1 MYVWKKSRYTVWNYR
16 YYYRIFRRNE
26 RILLDD
32 VRTARESYVQD
43 KSVNGT
49 KRGAQNRSMNYIEAM
64 EFLEETKKYGSQL
77 GLTSIQNLMEELGN
91 VQDEI
96 PLVHIGGT
104 NGKGSVGAMLSQVL
118 TESGYK
124 VGRFCTPDV
133 FVYEDEF
140 QMKGVNIEKD
150 RLAQLF
156 TKVKKACDKLTSQGK
171 PHPTRFEVETAA
183 AFLWFYEEKCDIALL
198 EVGMGGETDAT
209 NLIKHPLV
217 SVLTS
222 ISMDHIRFLGNSLGE
237 LATVKSGIIK
247 PQVPVVTIEQK
258 PDAFIQIE
266 KKAKEMHA
274 ELVVAKADQAQQI
287 TQKNGRYAFTWNAF
301 DAVQNEK
308 ANEKEII
315 GCSDELLQKTEEG
328 IAENKTSQE
337 MQINLS
343 LCGAFQVENAVCVL
357 NVLQILQKNYPK
369 ITRESIQHGLAHT
382 TWHGRMEQLGAEPD
396 FYLDGAHNEDAVRK
410 LRKTLN
416 EGFSDRRI
424 VYIMGVLADKD
435 YEKMIQMMFRPG
447 DHVYTVTPQNP
458 RALDGKE
465 LEKQLLAQKI
475 AARYCENV
483 QDAVLYALRDAQK
496 GDMILAFGSLSY
508 LRNVREAYEL

>member
-1 MYVWKKSRYTVWNYR
+1 
-16 YYYRIFRRNE
+16 
-26 RILLDD
+26 
-32 VRTARESYVQD
+32 
-43 KSVNGT
+43 
-49 KRGAQNRSMNYIEAM
+49 MNYIEAM

-77 GLTSIQNLMEELGN
+77 GLTSIQNLMAELGN

-133 FVYEDEF
+133 FAYEDEF
-140 QMKGVNIEKD
+140 QMNGVNIEKNQ
-150 RLAQLF
+150 LAQLF
-156 TKVKKACDKLTSQGK
+156 SKVKEACDKLTSQGK

-209 NLIKHPLV
+209 NLIKRPLV

-237 LATVKSGIIK
+237 IATVKSGIIK
-247 PQVPVVTIEQK
+247 SQVPVVTMEQK
-258 PDAFIQIE
+258 PEAYAQIE
-266 KKAKEMHA
+266 KKAKEMQT
-274 ELVVAKADQAQQI
+274 ELIVAKADQARQI
-287 TQKNGRYAFTWNAF
+287 TQKNGRYAFLWYTS
-301 DAVQNEK
+301 DSVQNEK
-308 ANEKEII
+308 TTEKETV
-315 GCSDELLQKTEEG
+315 GCSDEILQATKCNRYAANFLQKREKEIETLQ
-328 IAENKTSQE
+328 N

-357 NVLQILQKNYPK
+357 NVLQILQKKYPK
-369 ITRESIQHGLAHT
+369 ITKETIQHGLSHT
-382 TWHGRMEQLGAEPD
+382 IWHGRMEQLGAEPD

-410 LRKTLN
+410 LRKTLD

-435 YEKMIQMMFRPG
+435 YEKMIQMMFQLG
-447 DHVYTVTPQNP
+447 DHVYTVTPKNP

-465 LEKQLLAQKI
+465 LEKQLLEQKI

-483 QDAVLYALRDAQK
+483 QDAVLYALRNAQK
-496 GDMILAFGSLSY
+496 GDMVLAFGSLSY
-508 LRNVREAYEL
+508 LRNVREAYEIALEQEKKDL

>member
-156 TKVKKACDKLTSQGK
+156 TKGKK
-171 PHPTRFEVETAA
+171 
-183 AFLWFYEEKCDIALL
+183 
-198 EVGMGGETDAT
+198 
-209 NLIKHPLV
+209 
-217 SVLTS
+217 
-222 ISMDHIRFLGNSLGE
+222 SM
-237 LATVKSGIIK
+237 
-247 PQVPVVTIEQK
+247 
-258 PDAFIQIE
+258 
-266 KKAKEMHA
+266 
-274 ELVVAKADQAQQI
+274 
-287 TQKNGRYAFTWNAF
+287 
-301 DAVQNEK
+301 
-308 ANEKEII
+308 
-315 GCSDELLQKTEEG
+315 
-328 IAENKTSQE
+328 
-337 MQINLS
+337 
-343 LCGAFQVENAVCVL
+343 
-357 NVLQILQKNYPK
+357 
-369 ITRESIQHGLAHT
+369 
-382 TWHGRMEQLGAEPD
+382 
-396 FYLDGAHNEDAVRK
+396 
-410 LRKTLN
+410 
-416 EGFSDRRI
+416 
-424 VYIMGVLADKD
+424 
-435 YEKMIQMMFRPG
+435 
-447 DHVYTVTPQNP
+447 
-458 RALDGKE
+458 
-465 LEKQLLAQKI
+465 
-475 AARYCENV
+475 
-483 QDAVLYALRDAQK
+483 
-496 GDMILAFGSLSY
+496 
-508 LRNVREAYEL
+508 

>member
-1 MYVWKKSRYTVWNYR
+1 
-16 YYYRIFRRNE
+16 
-26 RILLDD
+26 
-32 VRTARESYVQD
+32 
-43 KSVNGT
+43 
-49 KRGAQNRSMNYIEAM
+49 MNYIEAM

-77 GLTSIQNLMEELGN
+77 GLTSIRNLMAELGN

-133 FVYEDEF
+133 FTYEDEF
-140 QMKGVNIEKD
+140 QMNGINIEKD

-156 TKVKKACDKLTSQGK
+156 TKVKEACDKLTSQGK

-183 AFLWFYEEKCDIALL
+183 AFLWFYEENCDMALL
-198 EVGMGGETDAT
+198 EVGMGGATDAT
-209 NLIKHPLV
+209 NLIKKPLV

-237 LATVKSGIIK
+237 IARVKSGIIK
-247 PQVPVVTIEQK
+247 PQVPVVTMEQK
-258 PDAFIQIE
+258 PEAFARIE
-266 KKAKEMHA
+266 KRAKEMQA
-274 ELVVAKADQAQQI
+274 ELIVAKADQAQQI
-287 TQKNGRYAFTWNAF
+287 TQKKGRYVCEWNVP
-301 DAVQNEK
+301 DYVHK
-308 ANEKEII
+308 EKEAVE
-315 GCSDELLQKTEEG
+315 CTEKIMLDKQDNEFR
-328 IAENKTSQE
+328 KMQQE
-337 MQINLS
+337 IHINLS
-343 LCGAFQVENAVCVL
+343 LCGAFQVENAICVL
-357 NVLQILQKNYPK
+357 NVLQILQKKYPK
-369 ITRESIQHGLAHT
+369 ITKEIIQHGLAHT

-410 LRKTLN
+410 LRKTLD
-416 EGFSDRRI
+416 EGFSDCRI

-447 DHVYTVTPQNP
+447 DHVYTVTPKNP

-465 LEKQLLAQKI
+465 LEKQLLEQKI
-475 AARYCENV
+475 DARYCENV
-483 QDAVLYALRDAQK
+483 QDAVLYALRDAQA

-508 LRNVREAYEL
+508 LRNVREAYENCK

>member
-1 MYVWKKSRYTVWNYR
+1 
-16 YYYRIFRRNE
+16 
-26 RILLDD
+26 
-32 VRTARESYVQD
+32 
-43 KSVNGT
+43 
-49 KRGAQNRSMNYIEAM
+49 MNYIEAM

-77 GLTSIQNLMEELGN
+77 GLTSIRNLMAELGD

-133 FVYEDEF
+133 FAYEDEF
-140 QMKGVNIEKD
+140 QMNGINIEKD

-156 TKVKKACDKLTSQGK
+156 TKVKEACDKLTSQGK

-183 AFLWFYEEKCDIALL
+183 AFLWFYEENCDMALL
-198 EVGMGGETDAT
+198 EVGMGGATDAT
-209 NLIKHPLV
+209 NLIKKPLV

-237 LATVKSGIIK
+237 IATVKSGIIK
-247 PQVPVVTIEQK
+247 PQVPIVTMEQK
-258 PDAFIQIE
+258 PEAFARIE
-266 KKAKEMHA
+266 KKAKEMQA
-274 ELVVAKADQAQQI
+274 ELIVAKADQAQQI
-287 TQKNGRYAFTWNAF
+287 TQKNGRYVFEWN
-301 DAVQNEK
+301 VPGYVHK
-308 ANEKEII
+308 EKEAVE
-315 GCSDELLQKTEEG
+315 CTEKIMLDKQDNEFR
-328 IAENKTSQE
+328 KMQQE
-337 MQINLS
+337 IHINLS
-343 LCGAFQVENAVCVL
+343 LCGAFQVENAICVL
-357 NVLQILQKNYPK
+357 NVLQILQKKYPK
-369 ITRESIQHGLAHT
+369 ITTETIQHGLAHT
-382 TWHGRMEQLGAEPD
+382 IWHGRMEQLGAEPD

-410 LRKTLN
+410 LRKTLD

-447 DHVYTVTPQNP
+447 DHVYTVTPKNP

-465 LEKQLLAQKI
+465 LEKQLLEQKI
-475 AARYCENV
+475 DARYCENV
-483 QDAVLYALRDAQK
+483 QDAVLYALRDAQA

-508 LRNVREAYEL
+508 LRNVREVYENGK

>member
-1 MYVWKKSRYTVWNYR
+1 
-16 YYYRIFRRNE
+16 
-26 RILLDD
+26 
-32 VRTARESYVQD
+32 
-43 KSVNGT
+43 
-49 KRGAQNRSMNYIEAM
+49 MNYIEAM

-77 GLTSIQNLMEELGN
+77 GLTSIRNLMTELGN

-133 FVYEDEF
+133 FTYEDEF
-140 QMKGVNIEKD
+140 QMNGINIEKD

-156 TKVKKACDKLTSQGK
+156 TKVKEACDKLTSQGK

-183 AFLWFYEEKCDIALL
+183 AFLWFYEENCDMALL
-198 EVGMGGETDAT
+198 EVGMGGATDAT
-209 NLIKHPLV
+209 NLIKKPLV

-237 LATVKSGIIK
+237 IATVKSGIIK
-247 PQVPVVTIEQK
+247 PQVPVVTMEQK
-258 PDAFIQIE
+258 PEAFARIE
-266 KKAKEMHA
+266 KRAKEMQA
-274 ELVVAKADQAQQI
+274 ELIVAKADQAQQI
-287 TQKNGRYAFTWNAF
+287 TQKNGRYVFEWNVP
-301 DAVQNEK
+301 DYVHK
-308 ANEKEII
+308 EKEAVE
-315 GCSDELLQKTEEG
+315 CTEKIMLDKQDNEFR
-328 IAENKTSQE
+328 KMQQE
-337 MQINLS
+337 IHINLS
-343 LCGAFQVENAVCVL
+343 LCGAFQVENAICVL
-357 NVLQILQKNYPK
+357 NVLQILQKKYPK
-369 ITRESIQHGLAHT
+369 ITTETIQHGLAHT

-410 LRKTLN
+410 LRKTLD
-416 EGFSDRRI
+416 EGFPDCRI

-447 DHVYTVTPQNP
+447 DHVYTVTPKNP

-465 LEKQLLAQKI
+465 LEKQLLEQKI
-475 AARYCENV
+475 DARYCENV
-483 QDAVLYALRDAQK
+483 QDAVLYALRDAQA

-508 LRNVREAYEL
+508 LRNVREAYENCK